1 MDGCKGRSH
10 TRHYLSRNSGA
21 IIVGNGRIE
30 AHLIEAPSRDGFL
43 YAAAQHTISTSDDA
57 GNSCICA
64 LFADPNEPIISLAG
78 HPENETLFVGTRKGV
93 YVSTDRALNFS
104 RFVSCCPIPVTG
116 LFLDHGYLYAA
127 TFGRG
132 LWRAALCD

>member
-1 MDGCKGRSH
+1 MDEF
-10 TRHYLSRNSGA
+10 
-21 IIVGNGRIE
+21 E

-43 YAAAQHTISTSDDA
+43 MRLPSIQFRLQMTPGTR
-57 GNSCICA
+57 GICA
-64 LFADPNEPIISLAG
+64 TVWPDPNEPIISLAG
-78 HPENETLFVGTRKGV
+78 HPRKHETLFVGTRKGV

-104 RFVSCCPIPVTG
+104 RFGVLLPKIPVTG
-116 LFLDHGYLYAA
+116 LFLDHGYLNAA